1 MLLLWLLL
9 ITVIYCWKK
18 PQMHLALIGAYGIF
32 LVLNRYYDYLEEKQQ
47 QKQQL
52 GRGFQQQAF
61 HHQYMKK
68 KRSVIKLELLLLGM
82 IFIIE
87 FFLK

>member
-32 LVLNRYYDYLEEKQQ
+32 LVLNRYYDYLEEK
-47 QKQQL
+47 
-52 GRGFQQQAF
+52 
-61 HHQYMKK
+61 
-68 KRSVIKLELLLLGM
+68 
-82 IFIIE
+82 
-87 FFLK
+87 